1 MSAPP
6 RNAPPGITLWNSN
19 ENCNATQ
26 RFNNYFLTVDK
37 SPFLSIFFSHIFS
50 YELYFFYWIF
60 SSLVFYVGKT
70 RMQDSVRYTLQIRLV
85 YNYMIIHQYISTFI
99 KFIYSENATIFCE
112 ISTVDF
118 SYVVTVKSTVEI
130 SQNFV
135 AFSEYM
141 NFIILCYQG
150 NVNVAPRWY
159 PYNIN
164 RTKKLWYRY
173 T

>member
-1 MSAPP
+1 MVSKLPKLG
-6 RNAPPGITLWNSN
+6 N
-19 ENCNATQ
+19 
-26 RFNNYFLTVDK
+26 
-37 SPFLSIFFSHIFS
+37 
-50 YELYFFYWIF
+50 LYFIKRAQW
-60 SSLVFYVGKT
+60 
-70 RMQDSVRYTLQIRLV
+70 RTL
-85 YNYMIIHQYISTFI
+85 
-99 KFIYSENATIFCE
+99 KFIYSEKATIFCE

-173 T
+173 TQIANRTITFPILHYATILSLTPLHFLNNWFTRLWFTL